1 MRWCSVWS
9 LPVVV
14 HTHYPSTWRPK
25 EDGEAEERLRNDR
38 LRLQRDCYNEKLRV
52 GLERDF
58 HQESAS
64 HKHEDPSWI
73 PRTYMV
79 EGKNQLLQVT
89 LFSPNELQG
98 PSNKMLKKEI
108 LKKKT
113 QQLST
118 GSTLYINTDMDY
130 EA

>member
-73 PRTYMV
+73 PRTYTNM
-79 EGKNQLLQVT
+79 
-89 LFSPNELQG
+89 
-98 PSNKMLKKEI
+98 
-108 LKKKT
+108 
-113 QQLST
+113 LST
-118 GSTLYINTDMDY
+118 VSSTYNPGARVQDKCIPGACWATLPNLIT
-130 EA
+130 